1 MFRYAKFA
9 TLIAVTLGV
18 LTVGVQALENG
29 NSPGANRIHRRQLVV
44 AEATPFC
51 VEAAGQDTLRIR
63 GLNLG
68 SQAPNVAL
76 ALIPLVVVSGPVTVA
91 GDVTGLQETVTM
103 LPDAFC
109 DNPAS
114 DLLTVMRAKTRWA
127 RSRRALATFEVTI
140 VGAGEIPADLVDQ
153 VNQNTDALGDN
164 TGAIAANAADIGTN
178 TASIGANTAAIGVNG
193 SSIGANSGALGAA
206 TAAIGVNASAIG
218 ANGSAI
224 GVNTAASGGN
234 AVAIASNGTN
244 IVANAEA
251 IAALGGGGGLSSE
264 VHWYPTV
271 NCNALVPALNQ
282 GWDTDNTLQAV
293 AGCAN
298 PGTDIL
304 NGDLTYSDAS
314 GRRDARLHLVLP
326 ADQSG
331 AIDLRTFWSAN
342 TNAGDIEWLISTVCL
357 GDDEPITPTFNAQQT
372 VVDAAGSANGNL
384 MIAGLGAVTQTG
396 CAPGEVLVIDVARDC
411 GRPARTGGHDQP
423 LGTNRGW
430 KREVRFTRRALST
443 CGAQRR
449 STHRA
454 RLAGLASTNGAG
466 VSPPLLARVSKATC
480 WRALVS
486 SRDSPSSKAEHSW
499 SPSDRGS
506 RSVSRPNTT
515 RASR

>member
-153 VNQNTDALGDN
+153 VNQNTDALGD
-164 TGAIAANAADIGTN
+164 D
-178 TASIGANTAAIGVNG
+178 TAAIGVNG

-251 IAALGGGGGLSSE
+251 IAA
-264 VHWYPTV
+264 V
-271 NCNALVPALNQ
+271 
-282 GWDTDNTLQAV
+282 AV
-293 AGCAN
+293 
-298 PGTDIL
+298 
-304 NGDLTYSDAS
+304 S
-314 GRRDARLHLVLP
+314 
-326 ADQSG
+326 
-331 AIDLRTFWSAN
+331 
-342 TNAGDIEWLISTVCL
+342 
-357 GDDEPITPTFNAQQT
+357 
-372 VVDAAGSANGNL
+372 
-384 MIAGLGAVTQTG
+384 
-396 CAPGEVLVIDVARDC
+396 
-411 GRPARTGGHDQP
+411 PARSTGI
-423 LGTNRGW
+423 R
-430 KREVRFTRRALST
+430 LST
-443 CGAQRR
+443 AM
-449 STHRA
+449 
-454 RLAGLASTNGAG
+454 
-466 VSPPLLARVSKATC
+466 
-480 WRALVS
+480 
-486 SRDSPSSKAEHSW
+486 PSS
-499 SPSDRGS
+499 PR
-506 RSVSRPNTT
+506 
-515 RASR
+515 